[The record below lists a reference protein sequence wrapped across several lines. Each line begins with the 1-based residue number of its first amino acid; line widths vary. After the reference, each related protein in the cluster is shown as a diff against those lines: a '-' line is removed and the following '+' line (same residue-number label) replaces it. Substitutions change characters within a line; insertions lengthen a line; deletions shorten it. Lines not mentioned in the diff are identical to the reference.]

1 MLGFIIA
8 MVLAAPVEGG
18 RPCAWRKRTAALG
31 ARPGSRSRLTG
42 RRGRRRL
49 RFRRFEV
56 RLILSPI
63 LGVSVGT
70 TFGRAALAGT
80 ALAMA
85 ATATAVACGGDDD
98 AGSGRND
105 GAVKV
110 VASFYPLAEAAQQV
124 GGDRVEV
131 TNLTPAGVEPHDL
144 EIDPDQVDA
153 ILDADVVLYLG
164 EDFQPAVADIAGD
177 QDGAIDLLADLD
189 LDEASAGDGDGHDE
203 GAVDP
208 HFWLDPTL
216 MSEAVGQI
224 EAALADVSPDDADT
238 FAANAA
244 GYEDELTVLDDE
256 MAAGLTGCDSDQI
269 VTSHAA
275 FHYLAERYDLAQVA
289 VAGLSPEAEPDP
301 DRLGELADLIDDEGI
316 TTVFYET
323 LVTPDVA
330 ETLAREADVDTAVL
344 NPLEGLSD
352 DEVDAGA
359 DYLSVMRDNLGALSA
374 ALGCP

>member
-1 MLGFIIA
+1 
-8 MVLAAPVEGG
+8 
-18 RPCAWRKRTAALG
+18 
-31 ARPGSRSRLTG
+31 
-42 RRGRRRL
+42 
-49 RFRRFEV
+49 
-56 RLILSPI
+56 
-63 LGVSVGT
+63 VGT